1 MNLST
6 EDKRLL
12 EELCEQ
18 HGVNPDKV
26 VKLLD
31 TVRDYEFKERRTG
44 VYDALREILKSRRKE
59 RHDGRAEVDRYVKDP
74 SLLMELCREVI
85 DRLDAGIGQ

>member
-1 MNLST
+1 MNLSL

-12 EELCEQ
+12 EELCQQ
-18 HGVNPDKV
+18 HGVSSEKV

-44 VYDALREILKSRRKE
+44 VYDALREILKSRPGGK
-59 RHDGRAEVDRYVKDP
+59 A
-74 SLLMELCREVI
+74 
-85 DRLDAGIGQ
+85 